1 MIRLRILV
9 VITMVLLVSSLV
21 PSVALAQKHTIKGF
35 YYSGGFTLS
44 GGASAT
50 WNTAFWGLDYRLTLP
65 SPWGA
70 QIQYASGSQS
80 GWTGAFAGATS
91 GSNAQWFADATYR
104 LPVQTVQNAIVRA
117 HLGYGS
123 FNNTTSGSPQF
134 TSSGFRV
141 GVDAEITLPN
151 TPWSINGSVAW
162 YPSNS
167 TSAGASSSNASTTDW
182 QVSGQYNFPNQWLA
196 EVGYRSVSVGTG
208 TLAALGCATACTA
221 SSTGWFIAIGKTF
234 P

>member
-1 MIRLRILV
+1 MIRLRMLV
-9 VITMVLLVSSLV
+9 VIAMVLLVSSLL
-21 PSVALAQKHTIKGF
+21 PSVALAQMHTVKGF

-50 WNTAFWGLDYRLTLP
+50 WNTAFWGVDYRLTLP
-65 SPWGA
+65 IVPWGA
-70 QIQYASGSQS
+70 HIQYASGSQS
-80 GWTGAFAGATS
+80 GWTGAFATATS
-91 GSNAQWFADATYR
+91 GSNSNWFADATYR
-104 LPVQTVQNAIVRA
+104 FPVQNGVARA
-117 HLGYGS
+117 FLGYGS
-123 FNNTTSGSPQF
+123 FSNTTTPTVPQF
-134 TSSGFRV
+134 TSSGFRL
-141 GVDAEITLPN
+141 GGDAEIRLPN

-196 EVGYRSVSVGTG
+196 ELGYRSVSVGTG

-221 SSTGWFIAIGKTF
+221 SSTGWFIAVGRTF